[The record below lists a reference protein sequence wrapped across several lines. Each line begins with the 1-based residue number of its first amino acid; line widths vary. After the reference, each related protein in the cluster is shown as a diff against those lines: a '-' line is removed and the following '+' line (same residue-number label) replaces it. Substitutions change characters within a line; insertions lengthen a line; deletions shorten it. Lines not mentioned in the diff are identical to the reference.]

1 MYNLSQGRGIF
12 MPPKTKEIEEEALR
26 LPPHER
32 AQLAERLINSLN
44 EEENQETER
53 LWLEEAERRYQE
65 YKEGKVK
72 TKSAEMVFKE
82 ARSKLE

>member
-1 MYNLSQGRGIF
+1 ML
-12 MPPKTKEIEEEALR
+12 PKIKEIEEEALR

-32 AQLAERLINSLN
+32 AQLAERLINSLD

-72 TKSAEMVFKE
+72 TKPAELVFKE